1 MTHATL
7 ATMAKLMAPAPVR
20 AIGWFSLTAIAV
32 NGMVGAGIL
41 ILPANVALLLGGN
54 SPLAYL
60 LAGGAVI
67 LVALCFAEAGSLFEG
82 SGGPYLYARE
92 AFGRFAGFQIGVL
105 LTLSRVAGA
114 AALSNAF
121 SAYAG
126 YLWPALGVGWG
137 RGFAITLVF
146 VVLTLV
152 NYLGIRPGVWSIN
165 LLTVGKLLPL
175 LVFCAVGLFH
185 LGARPPAA
193 PLAAVSLQQAALLL
207 IYAFGGFEFASI
219 PSEEVIEPRR
229 TLPVVILASVGS
241 VVVLYLV
248 IQFVAMRTL
257 PGLAASPA
265 PLAQAAR
272 SFLGPAGGVLLA
284 VGAVLST
291 TGTNSASI
299 LIGSRMLYALGRSGD
314 LPAALA
320 RLHPLYRTPAVS
332 TLLFAAVAWMA
343 ALLGNFGELAALGAL
358 SRVLYYTA
366 TCAAVPVLRRKK
378 VGAMRSFTLP
388 GGWIVPALALGVCGW
403 LLAGSTLRQ
412 ALITG
417 AAMLAGTVLYGVSAV
432 TRKSRA
438 V

>member
-1 MTHATL
+1 
-7 ATMAKLMAPAPVR
+7 MAKLMAPAPVR

-41 ILPANVALLLGGN
+41 ILPANVAQLLGGN

-146 VVLTLV
+146 VTLTLV

-175 LVFCAVGLFH
+175 LLFCAVGLFH

-219 PSEEVIEPRR
+219 PSEEVIEPRQ

-272 SFLGPAGGVLLA
+272 SFLGPAGGVLMA
-284 VGAVLST
+284 IGAVLST

-314 LPAALA
+314 LPAAFA

-343 ALLGNFGELAALGAL
+343 ALMGNFGELAALGAL

-388 GGWIVPALALGVCGW
+388 GGWTVPALALGVCMW